1 MARHESPSLVGGDV
15 LRLLRKYH
23 KRCLVPALMIAAL
36 ACLYAALKRDTW
48 EASQAMTVRDEVVG
62 GDNQPGKFQLE
73 DEMKAAQETV
83 MELAHSRPVLAA
95 ALGDAGPPAT
105 HRNDAAGAQSSWPSE
120 RDIQDLRE
128 ALKLAPPK
136 GADFGKTEVF
146 YLKVRDRERPRAIA
160 LADRLCNRLEES
172 LGQLRASRAA
182 SMIAEL
188 TETVALAENALKEAN
203 QRLSSLE
210 TRIGSNLVELR
221 MLEQSP
227 AGVSDLNREL
237 TESENEVRQARTRQS
252 VHHSILQLLRR
263 AQEDPDVLVSAPTT
277 LFELQPNL
285 KRLADGLVDTQLKT
299 AALAGSMTE
308 RHPQVVASRQAEQA
322 IRQRIHNELGLAMHA
337 FEAENELASGRVSYL
352 EGQLDKMRGRMSDL
366 AGLRVQYA
374 SLTRDVDHRR
384 ALLEAARRDLANVEA
399 SQAVAQKCSLINRI
413 GTPDTGARPV
423 GPGRTIIALAGIAAG
438 MLIGL
443 GILFVTVPAPKAV
456 GLSAANGK
464 HAEIEHDL
472 LAPNGHALVGEP
484 WKNRYAGVP

>member
-1 MARHESPSLVGGDV
+1 MARHESPSFAGGDV

-23 KRCLVPALMIAAL
+23 KRCLVPALIVAAL
-36 ACLYAALKRDTW
+36 GCLYAALKGDTW
-48 EASQAMTVRDEVVG
+48 EASQAMTLRDEVVG
-62 GDNQPGKFQLE
+62 GDAEPGKFQLE

-83 MELAHSRPVLAA
+83 MELSHSRPVLAA
-95 ALGDAGPPAT
+95 ALDDVGPPAT
-105 HRNDAAGAQSSWPSE
+105 RQSQSEWPSDRE
-120 RDIQDLRE
+120 IQDLRE

-146 YLKVRDRERPRAIA
+146 YLKVRDRERPRSIE
-160 LADRLCNRLEES
+160 LAERICTRLEES
-172 LGQLRASRAA
+172 LGQLRGSRAA

-188 TETVALAENALKEAN
+188 TETVALSEAALSTSN
-203 QRLSSLE
+203 QRLSELE

-252 VHHSILQLLRR
+252 VHRSILQLLQR
-263 AQEDPDVLVSAPTT
+263 AQRDPDVLVSAPTT

-299 AALAGSMTE
+299 AALAGSMTD
-308 RHPQVVASRQAEQA
+308 RHPQVIASRQAEQA

-337 FEAENELASGRVSYL
+337 FEAEDELASGRVSYL
-352 EGQLDKMRGRMSDL
+352 EGQLGKMRGRMSEL
-366 AGLRVQYA
+366 AGLRVEYA
-374 SLTRDVDHRR
+374 SLIRDVDHRR
-384 ALLEAARRDLANVEA
+384 TLLETARRDLAKVEA

-413 GTPDTGARPV
+413 GTPDTGAKPV
-423 GPGRTIIALAGIAAG
+423 GPGRTLIALAGIAAG
-438 MLIGL
+438 MMIGL

-456 GLSAANGK
+456 GWSAAANGK

-472 LAPNGHALVGEP
+472 LAPNGHALVGDP
-484 WKNRYAGVP
+484 WKNRYASVP